1 MRQGGLST
9 AYAECVGGLKRD
21 VHGKMALYAA
31 REATL
36 TVDMNGFQSR
46 YLRNI
51 LLVDMDGYGDKENV
65 IPLSRN
71 EAGLL
76 RDALSLALRA
86 TEDDV
91 EFSDRYADE

>member
-9 AYAECVGGLKRD
+9 SYADRVAGLKRD
-21 VHGKMALYAA
+21 IYGKIAVYAN

-36 TVDMNGFQSR
+36 TVDMKGIQSR

-76 RDALSLALRA
+76 RDALSLALRV

-91 EFSDRYADE
+91 SLSDRYADE